1 MPVHVEEMTTE
12 VTVFDGELPLTE
24 AQIAVLA
31 RRVMQCLTEEQRKE
45 RRRSA
50 STSLRRES
58 APPLQV
64 GE

>member
-1 MPVHVEEMTTE
+1 MPVHVEEMTTQ

-24 AQIAVLA
+24 TQITVLA
-31 RRVMQCLTEEQRKE
+31 RRVTQCLAEEKRKE
-45 RRRSA
+45 QRRSA